1 MIPGFVIIALVALVA
16 ILLGGE
22 WLRGHHAPKPVEDED
37 DDDDEVDA

>member
-1 MIPGFVIIALVALVA
+1 MIYVIIALVALIA

-22 WLRGHHAPKPVEDED
+22 WLHGHHAPKPIRN